1 MERSFVLKIKGL
13 FRRDTPYRITRS
25 FALKMLPLSFLAGLF
40 ICFAIPVSYY
50 FVSRQEMVKQA
61 KLHASYIA
69 SVFRETLEMYPLD
82 WKRRLKERLIFFTDI
97 RYVKFYDRRGDL
109 IAKLSPLGQTSERE
123 PILTVR
129 KDITYASNIY
139 VSVEVGVSLKKI
151 RKHAFQLLIFSLIC
165 GTLEG
170 IALFLL
176 PVFEIQSVEEEVN
189 RSRRLILKEQEKLK
203 RSEEKYRTLFE
214 MAPDG
219 LVITTEDGEIISYN
233 HSFLVMLGIEKEKT
247 FKRNIIDFY
256 VDPAIRD
263 EILKELFDTGEVLNR
278 EVLFKRSDGSEL
290 PVLLSMKLISARIME
305 DELRTDYRPPFL
317 IFNIIRDITKIKEI
331 ERQLIQAQKMESIGL
346 LAGGIAHDFNNI
358 LAIILGFTELLKKH
372 LEESSLIQY
381 VSAIESSAL
390 RAAGLVKNLLA
401 FARAGKYHVE
411 KVNLNEVVEE
421 VVSFLEHTIEKKIRI
436 IKELKPDLPSINA
449 DPSQIYQVL
458 LNLCVNARDA
468 IMTKGSGTIILRTF
482 DVYLNRKRFLTGDV
496 SEPGEYVAVSVI
508 DDGPGIPPEI
518 LEKIFDPF
526 FTTKKPGQGTGL
538 GLSVV
543 YGIVRNHGGYVDVF
557 TKPGQGTEIVIYL
570 PVPKYE
576 EELPSV
582 AKCVKEKVEKEK
594 AEKPETQAHATI
606 LLVDDEE
613 EVRNLCKAILE
624 EKGYKVLL
632 ATNGEEAIQVFQEYR
647 DKIDLVLL
655 DLIMPGKD
663 GIEVFYELKE
673 LEPNVKV
680 ILVTGYVMD
689 KKARMLLQ
697 EGACGFLTKPYRFQ
711 DLLEMIKEVLQKG

>member
-13 FRRDTPYRITRS
+13 FQKDSSYRITRS

-50 FVSRQEMVKQA
+50 FVSRQDMIKQA

-82 WKRRLKERLIFFTDI
+82 WKERLRKRLILFTDI
-97 RYVKFYDRRGDL
+97 RYVKFYNRRGDL
-109 IAKLSPLGQTSERE
+109 IAELSPFEKNLEKE

-129 KDITYASNIY
+129 KDITYAGDIY
-139 VSVEVGVSLKKI
+139 VSVEVGVSLERIQKY
-151 RKHAFQLLIFSLIC
+151 AFHLLIFSLIC

-189 RSRRLILKEQEKLK
+189 HSRRLILKEQGKLK

-233 HSFLVMLGIEKEKT
+233 HSFLVILGIVKDKA
-247 FKRNIIDFY
+247 FKQNIIDFY
-256 VDPAIRD
+256 VDPGVR
-263 EILKELFDTGEVLNR
+263 EELLKELFEKGEVLNR
-278 EVLFKRSDGSEL
+278 EALFKRSDGSEI

-305 DELRTDYRPPFL
+305 DELPLNYKPTFL

-331 ERQLIQAQKMESIGL
+331 ERQLIQAQKMESIGF

-358 LAIILGFTELLKKH
+358 LAIILGFTELLKKR
-372 LEESSLIQY
+372 LRDSSLIQY

-411 KVNLNEVVEE
+411 EVNLNEVVEE

-436 IKELKPDLPSINA
+436 IKELKPDLPLIKA

-468 IMTKGSGTIILRTF
+468 VMTKGGGKIILQTF
-482 DVYLNRKRFLTGDV
+482 DSHLERKRFLTGDV
-496 SEPGEYVAVSVI
+496 SEPGQYVAVSVI

-543 YGIVRNHGGYVDVF
+543 YGIVRNHGGYVDVL
-557 TKPGQGTEIVIYL
+557 TKPGQGTEIIVYL
-570 PVPKYE
+570 PVSRQKE
-576 EELPSV
+576 EEILAVTS
-582 AKCVKEKVEKEK
+582 KFTEYKRDKTKIKGHE
-594 AEKPETQAHATI
+594 TI

-613 EVRNLCKAILE
+613 EVRKLCKAILE
-624 EKGYKVLL
+624 ENGYKVLL
-632 ATNGEEAIQVFQEYR
+632 AANGEEAIRLFKEYG

-663 GIEVFYELKE
+663 GIEVFHELKR
-673 LEPNVKV
+673 LDPNVKV

-689 KKARMLLQ
+689 KKAQMLLQ
-697 EGACGFLTKPYRFQ
+697 EGAYRFLTKPYRFHE
-711 DLLEMIKEVLQKG
+711 LLGIIREVLQS